1 MPYTTLDFVVADGIA
16 TLTLNRPRARN
27 ALDMTMRAE
36 MADVVAELAA
46 STQIRALILTGAGE
60 HFCAGGD
67 LRSMNEQRR
76 PPHASRGR
84 VKAVHRWLRDLA
96 DLEMPVIAAV
106 DGSAYGA
113 GFSFALAADFILA
126 TPRARFCAVFGRI
139 GLVPDLGMFHLLP
152 RVVGL
157 ARAKELIYSARVLP
171 AEEAQALGIVYALHP
186 PQQLLPAAQAL
197 ARRFCHAS
205 REALGLSKNI
215 LNQALHLDAHALED
229 LESHAQAVCMSTDY
243 YQDAVQRT
251 LDRQPLAF
259 DWERLGR
266 EGE

>member
-16 TLTLNRPRARN
+16 TLTLNRPQARN
-27 ALDMTMRAE
+27 ALDMTMRTE
-36 MADVVAELAA
+36 MADVVRELAA
-46 STQIRALILTGAGE
+46 SAQIRALILTGAGE

-67 LRSMNEQRR
+67 LRSMSEQRR

-84 VKAVHRWLRDLA
+84 VKAVHRWLRDLV

-106 DGSAYGA
+106 DGAAYGA

-126 TPRARFCAVFGRI
+126 TPRA
-139 GLVPDLGMFHLLP
+139 
-152 RVVGL
+152 
-157 ARAKELIYSARVLP
+157 KELIYSARVLP
-171 AEEAQALGIVYALHP
+171 AQEAQALGIVYALHP
-186 PQQLLPAAQAL
+186 PEQLLPAAQAL
-197 ARRFCHAS
+197 ARRFSHAS

-259 DWERLGR
+259 DWERLTR

>member
-1 MPYTTLDFVVADGIA
+1 M
-16 TLTLNRPRARN
+16 
-27 ALDMTMRAE
+27 
-36 MADVVAELAA
+36 
-46 STQIRALILTGAGE
+46 
-60 HFCAGGD
+60 
-67 LRSMNEQRR
+67 
-76 PPHASRGR
+76 
-84 VKAVHRWLRDLA
+84 HRWLRDLV

-106 DGSAYGA
+106 DGAAYGA

-157 ARAKELIYSARVLP
+157 ARAKELIYSARVVP
-171 AEEAQALGIVYALHP
+171 AEEARALGIVYAVHP
-186 PQQLLPAAQAL
+186 PEQLLPAAQAL
-197 ARRFCHAS
+197 AKRFSHAS

-229 LESHAQAVCMSTDY
+229 MESHAQAVCMSTDY

-266 EGE
+266 EG